1 MKLIIKQ
8 HNQTIFHQRLLMILI
23 LAIITLAK
31 AQAQTDSSYIEPA
44 LEATDSLR
52 RQMGISDKAVEKQLD
67 KIKKM
72 PLLLNDTVATQKK
85 QKRDWATWSPDPQ
98 RALWMA
104 LVIPGGGQIYNRKYW
119 KLPIIYGGFMGCL
132 YAMSWNNTMYKD

>member
-85 QKRDWATWSPDPQ
+85 QKRLGYMVARPAKGSMD
-98 RALWMA
+98 
-104 LVIPGGGQIYNRKYW
+104 
-119 KLPIIYGGFMGCL
+119 GFG
-132 YAMSWNNTMYKD
+132 YSWRRTDI